1 MKWDPGRK
9 KAGIAARLNAVTSE
23 VIMHTQNHALNT
35 HIAPPNGRSENV
47 ARTMSSREIANVT
60 GKRHNNVKRDI
71 VSMLT
76 DLEEDVLSFE
86 HIYLDGQ
93 NREQVEYRL
102 DRELTDTLLTGYS
115 AKMRRAV
122 IRRWTELERKEG
134 ARESVAFN
142 GTKVI
147 GEIAIMECFTRL
159 LKPAPS
165 SQMLML
171 TKIAENNG
179 LDPKFLPGYAVDAAP
194 VAAGGSSMP
203 TKSATALLKDFGLG
217 GSVVS
222 FNKRLEAA
230 GYLKVLTRKNSKQE
244 VVPFW
249 SITDKGLVFG
259 KNLTSPQCPRETQ
272 PHWYV
277 DCFLELAKL
286 VGKA

>member
-1 MKWDPGRK
+1 M
-9 KAGIAARLNAVTSE
+9 N
-23 VIMHTQNHALNT
+23 TQSIPVNT
-35 HIAPPNGRSENV
+35 PNNLAPRFSQSENV

-86 HIYLDGQ
+86 HIYLDGYK
-93 NREQVEYRL
+93 REQVEYLL

-122 IRRWTELERKEG
+122 IRRWAELEG
-134 ARESVAFN
+134 HNAARQAVIAN
-142 GTKVI
+142 GTKVV
-147 GEIAIMECFTRL
+147 GELAILECFTRL

-165 SQMLML
+165 SQVMMLAQ
-171 TKIAENNG
+171 IATNNG
-179 LDPKFLPGYAVDAAP
+179 LDAKFLPGYAVDAAP
-194 VAAGGSSMP
+194 DAAGGSSMP
-203 TKSATALLKDFGLG
+203 TKAITTLIKDHAIASTARAFNLALKAHGFLTLLQ
-217 GSVVS
+217 
-222 FNKRLEAA
+222 
-230 GYLKVLTRKNSKQE
+230 RKNSKQE
-244 VVPFW
+244 MVDFW
-249 SITDKGLVFG
+249 SVTEKGLAYG

-277 DCFLELAKL
+277 DRFLELAAK